1 MSDRPADA
9 AAPTAAA
16 PELDAATIMRN
27 AYASLPSQQGNQPEP
42 EREAAPEQPSQEPQ
56 PQAEPEQPQS
66 SNEELQRLQKEY
78 EALQTTEQQQREFIE
93 QLQQIAN
100 QQAQEARTR
109 QQREQE
115 EQRLQA
121 IADTY
126 EQMPDSAAAKQWLSQ
141 QLLGV
146 INERDQQWTT
156 RLQQLENEARTAI
169 QHITVPQWAQEYA
182 KEEGLADD
190 FAKAFGKMND
200 PQLVTNLL
208 PVFKELSNKYT
219 DLEKKAG
226 QIAAEQRAQEMQASG
241 AHHVGGTGTAPT
253 SGDDFYSK
261 PHSKSEM
268 ISRLGQI
275 LAQPG
280 AIRRE

>member
-42 EREAAPEQPSQEPQ
+42 VREAAPEQPSQEPQ
-56 PQAEPEQPQS
+56 PQAEPEQPDERAAEIARIQA
-66 SNEELQRLQKEY
+66 EL
-78 EALQTTEQQQREFIE
+78 EAVRQADQEKQQFLDELKRIADQQQQE
-93 QLQQIAN
+93 QM
-100 QQAQEARTR
+100 TR
-109 QQREQE
+109 QQRERE

-146 INERDQQWTT
+146 INERDQQWST
-156 RLQQLENEARTAI
+156 RLQQLENEARQAI

-182 KEEGLADD
+182 KEEGLTED
-190 FAKAFGKMND
+190 FARAFGKIND
-200 PQLVTNLL
+200 PALVTNLL
-208 PVFKELSNKYT
+208 PVFKELSTKYSG
-219 DLEKKAG
+219 LEQKAA